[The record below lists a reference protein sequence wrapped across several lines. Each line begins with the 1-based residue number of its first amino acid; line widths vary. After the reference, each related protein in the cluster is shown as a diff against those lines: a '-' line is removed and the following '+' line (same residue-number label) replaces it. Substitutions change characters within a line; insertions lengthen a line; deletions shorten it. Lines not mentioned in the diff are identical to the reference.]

1 MRKWK
6 SGVRGQR
13 GDGGTECAG
22 LADHSEALTILSE
35 GDGEALESLGQR
47 IGLVRLCQ
55 CVE

>member
-6 SGVRGQR
+6 RGVRGQR